1 MIIIQVLGHLPPDQ
15 MEMFY
20 TNPRFKGLK
29 VSDIYYP
36 SMQFDYEEHICRLT
50 YRQQY
55 SDQVVSIDTFVN
67 ATLFSA
73 KFFHDFMVRTLH
85 PVYIKEYCY
94 SVLDISARP
103 LTNASVKS
111 IG

>member
-36 SMQFDYEEHICRLT
+36 SMQFDYE
-50 YRQQY
+50 
-55 SDQVVSIDTFVN
+55 
-67 ATLFSA
+67 
-73 KFFHDFMVRTLH
+73 
-85 PVYIKEYCY
+85 
-94 SVLDISARP
+94 
-103 LTNASVKS
+103 
-111 IG
+111 